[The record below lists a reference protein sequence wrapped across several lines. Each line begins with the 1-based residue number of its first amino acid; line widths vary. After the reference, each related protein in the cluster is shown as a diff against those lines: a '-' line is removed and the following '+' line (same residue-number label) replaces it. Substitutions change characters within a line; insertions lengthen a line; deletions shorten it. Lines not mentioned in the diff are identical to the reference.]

1 MRANIMAKTE
11 SQLQF
16 TFKTKAFQDYYN
28 KNKANPE
35 LLGVFEYLQ
44 DTDNNEVAYN
54 LFNKF
59 FIMEDYSYSCTS
71 KGASIHT
78 FTISSKRDNVIA
90 PINALDEEEQQLI
103 LECLGFWGDTDS
115 IITFSTSI
123 YHYLT
128 IINEG

>member
-1 MRANIMAKTE
+1 MAKTE
-11 SQLQF
+11 SQPQF

-44 DTDNNEVAYN
+44 DTDNYNNGVAYN
-54 LFNKF
+54 LLNKF
-59 FIMEDYSYSCTS
+59 FIIEDYSYICTS
-71 KGASIHT
+71 KGASIHI
-78 FTISSKRDNVIA
+78 FTITSKSDNEIA
-90 PINALDEEEQQLI
+90 PINALHEEEQQLI
-103 LECLGFWGDTDS
+103 LECLGLWGDTDS